1 MQRERPALQLL
12 ESLRSIAALPL
23 EKIEALEL
31 RGFAWR
37 MRDSLVDAPDMPS
50 FKEDVETAI
59 CWHSSKVRLLL
70 VAAVAA
76 GKATAIANPNIAK
89 AFIIGGLHIT
99 RYSRLP
105 RISSCAFD

>member
-50 FKEDVETAI
+50 FKEDVVAFRIFGVGIAFQDQHCWSPTSARAERKARKLKGAPTGVAFTET
-59 CWHSSKVRLLL
+59 KL
-70 VAAVAA
+70 
-76 GKATAIANPNIAK
+76 
-89 AFIIGGLHIT
+89 AFQT
-99 RYSRLP
+99 YSEP
-105 RISSCAFD
+105 